1 MSFKIT
7 PEANPILGPIAVFGI
22 IWGVVSMIGLPLFQV
37 FVPLSSPTRRIVL
50 LAAVF
55 VAAVAGSAYSF
66 VFARRGAGTLSW
78 VDKGFYYLFWPLVF
92 FSIFGFGVYLS
103 RE

>member
-7 PEANPILGPIAVFGI
+7 PLANPILGPVAVFGI
-22 IWGVVSMIGLPLFQV
+22 IWGIASMIGLPLSQV
-37 FVPLSSPTRRIVL
+37 FVPFSGSTRRIVL

-55 VAAVAGSAYSF
+55 VAAVAGSVYSF
-66 VFARRGAGTLSW
+66 VFARRGRATLSW
-78 VDKGFYYLFWPLVF
+78 VDRGFYYFFWPLVF
-92 FSIFGFGVYLS
+92 FSIFVFGVYLS